1 MSTHFEPFLL
11 ENYRQAWGAL
21 SIPFA
26 EEDSSQLY
34 QSKSHQ
40 RLLQSL
46 QQCATL
52 RTSMLL
58 TGESGSGKSAMMGHW
73 ARHLDPKRHQPL
85 IITQST
91 VSGTG
96 LLALLLEKLGGE
108 PGLGRSKNIPRI
120 EKALAQLGH
129 VTPIIILDEAQH
141 YTSAALEEI
150 RLLQGLN
157 LTRQRHFAMILAG
170 DSYFLK
176 RLRLQSNRAL
186 LSRIAIT
193 EHLEKLDHEQSHA
206 YLHHHLDTA
215 GLSTDAIES
224 EALELLSAACNGNA
238 RVLKNLSRAAWIAA
252 CEKGDTRITAVH
264 VQIALPRVPSAISA

>member
-1 MSTHFEPFLL
+1 MNTAIEPFQL
-11 ENYRQAWGAL
+11 ENYRQAWGAM

-34 QSKSHQ
+34 QSQSHQ
-40 RLLQSL
+40 GILQSL
-46 QQCATL
+46 QQSAAL

-58 TGESGSGKSAMMGHW
+58 TGESGSGKSAIMGHW
-73 ARHLDPKRHQPL
+73 ARHLDPKRYQPL

-108 PGLGRSKNIPRI
+108 PGLGRGKNLPRI
-120 EKALAQLGH
+120 EKAFAQLAH
-129 VTPIIILDEAQH
+129 VIPVIILDEAQH

-157 LTRQRHFAMILAG
+157 LTQQRHFAMILAG
-170 DSYFLK
+170 DGYFLK

-186 LSRIAIT
+186 LSRIAIS
-193 EHLEKLDHEQSHA
+193 EHLEKLDHEQTRG
-206 YLHHHLDTA
+206 YLNHHMESA
-215 GLSTDAIES
+215 GLSKEAIEE
-224 EALELLSAACNGNA
+224 EALELLSAACDGNA

-252 CEKGDTRITAVH
+252 SEAGATQIQAIH
-264 VQIALPRVPSAISA
+264 VRKALPRVPSAISA